1 MSSLEV
7 WLIIILVLGV
17 IASNLAVLKYSN
29 KFKMTQF
36 GKPQD
41 KPKVKTQGD
50 SGHSGKSGKSGLNE
64 NGKDGSSID
73 SEGKNSVDKA
83 SADKAN
89 TGKDSADK
97 DSR

>member
-17 IASNLAVLKYSN
+17 IASNLAVLKYSS

-36 GKPQD
+36 GKPQH
-41 KPKVKTQGD
+41 KPQVKNQGD
-50 SGHSGKSGKSGLNE
+50 SSHNGKSDLNE
-64 NGKDGSSID
+64 NGKE

-83 SADKAN
+83 SANKAN
-89 TGKDSADK
+89 TGKNNADK
-97 DSR
+97 NTR

>member
-36 GKPQD
+36 GKPHHKPQVKNQGAND
-41 KPKVKTQGD
+41 KHSKD
-50 SGHSGKSGKSGLNE
+50 SA
-64 NGKDGSSID
+64 GKDSLD
-73 SEGKNSVDKA
+73 KVNAEKA
-83 SADKAN
+83 SADKA
-89 TGKDSADK
+89 SADEN
-97 DSR
+97 SR